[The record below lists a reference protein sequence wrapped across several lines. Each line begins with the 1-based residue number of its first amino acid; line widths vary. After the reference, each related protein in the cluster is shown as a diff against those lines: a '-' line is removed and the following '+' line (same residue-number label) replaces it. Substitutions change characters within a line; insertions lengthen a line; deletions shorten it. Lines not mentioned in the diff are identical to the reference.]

1 MPAAA
6 APAAGREV
14 RNIFHAVAWM
24 LTGGVAFA
32 AMIMFVRALT
42 DTISAFELAF
52 WRALIGCLI
61 MLPVMLR
68 VGTRMLK
75 TRRPGAH
82 ALRSLVQYLG
92 IALWFYSIADINL
105 SEGMAL
111 QFTVPLFT
119 IAMVAVVF
127 KERVGAFRW
136 LVTLVGF
143 GGVLVVLRPG
153 LHAVSD
159 VALIVLVSSW
169 FYAMANVVAKS
180 LQRTESSETI
190 VFYMNLMHVPM
201 ALVPA
206 LLVWTGPA
214 LADWPAVLG
223 MAVTAS
229 IAHYCLAQAMRRA
242 PISVIMPVDFMK
254 LPLVA
259 GFAWAFFG
267 EATDPWTWV
276 GASVIF
282 GATWVLMRRETRR
295 ARAADTRAA
304 AA

>member
-14 RNIFHAVAWM
+14 RNIVHAVAWM
-24 LTGGVAFA
+24 LSGGVSFA

-52 WRALIGCLI
+52 WRALIGCAI
-61 MLPVMLR
+61 MLPLMLQGDLR
-68 VGTRMLK
+68 HLR
-75 TRRPGAH
+75 TRRLGAH
-82 ALRSLVQYLG
+82 GLRSVVQYLG
-92 IALWFYSIADINL
+92 IALWFYAIADINL

-119 IAMVAVVF
+119 IAMVAAFF
-127 KERVGAFRW
+127 KERVGVFRW
-136 LVTLVGF
+136 AITLFGF
-143 GGVLVVLRPG
+143 AGVLVVLRPG
-153 LHAVSD
+153 FEAVTP
-159 VALIVLVSSW
+159 VAVITLVSAA
-169 FYAMANVVAKS
+169 FYAAANTVAKS

-206 LLVWTGPA
+206 LFVWSGPG
-214 LADWPAVLG
+214 LADWPAVIG
-223 MAVTAS
+223 MSVTAS
-229 IAHYCLAQAMRRA
+229 LAHYCLAQAMRLV
-242 PISVIMPVDFMK
+242 PISIIMPIDFMK

-259 GFAWAFFG
+259 VFAWIFFG
-267 EATDPWTWV
+267 EPTNPWAWLG
-276 GASVIF
+276 GAIIF

-295 ARAADTRAA
+295 ARAADARAA
-304 AA
+304 A